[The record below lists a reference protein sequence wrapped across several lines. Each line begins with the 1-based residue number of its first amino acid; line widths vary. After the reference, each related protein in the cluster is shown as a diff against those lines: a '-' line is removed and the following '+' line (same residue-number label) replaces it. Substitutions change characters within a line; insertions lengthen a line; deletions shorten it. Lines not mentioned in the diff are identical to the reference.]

1 MAISRKRKEELL
13 TQYEEAVQKS
23 KAVILTQYRGLTTP
37 DLERLREIV
46 RDANG
51 GYSVI
56 KLTLFKLALEKA
68 GYPIPE
74 DLMDGPLAA
83 GFCYAEIPAM
93 AKALRDFAKE
103 RDALVLAGG
112 IMADRVLSSA
122 DVVAMADLPPLDV
135 LRAQLIGMISGP
147 ARNLAG
153 VIAGGV
159 RQVVNVLNAY
169 AEKEQQEAGA
179 EA

>member
-1 MAISRKRKEELL
+1 LAISRKRKEELL
-13 TQYEEAVQKS
+13 AQYEEAVQKS
-23 KAVILTQYRGLTTP
+23 RAVILTHYRGLSTP
-37 DLERLREIV
+37 DQERLREIV

-56 KLTLFKLALEKA
+56 KLTLFKLALERG
-68 GYPIPE
+68 GYAVPE
-74 DLMDGPLAA
+74 ELLDGPVAA
-83 GFCYAEIPAM
+83 GFCYEEIPAM
-93 AKALRDFAKE
+93 AKALRDFAKD
-103 RDALVLAGG
+103 RDAVVVRGG
-112 IMADRVLSSA
+112 IMGNRVLSA
-122 DVVAMADLPPLDV
+122 TDVVSMADLPPLDV
-135 LRAQLIGMISGP
+135 LRAQLIGLISAP

-153 VIAGGV
+153 VVAGGV

>member
-1 MAISRKRKEELL
+1 MAISRERKEELL
-13 TQYEEAVQKS
+13 AQYEEAVQRS
-23 KAVILTQYRGLTTP
+23 RAVILTEYRGLNTA

-46 RDANG
+46 WEANG

-56 KLTLFKLALEKA
+56 KLTLFKLALERA

-74 DLMDGPLAA
+74 QLLEGPVAA
-83 GFCYAEIPAM
+83 GFCYSEIPAM

-103 RDALVLAGG
+103 RETLVVRGG
-112 IMADRVLSSA
+112 VMADRILSSA
-122 DVVAMADLPPLDV
+122 DVVAMAELPPLEV
-135 LRAQLIGMISGP
+135 LRAQLIGLISGP

>member
-1 MAISRKRKEELL
+1 LAISRERKEELL
-13 TQYEEAVQKS
+13 AQYEEDMQKS
-23 KAVILTQYRGLTTP
+23 RAVILTEYRGLNTP
-37 DLERLREIV
+37 DMERLREIV

-56 KLTLFKLALEKA
+56 KLTLFKLALEQA
-68 GYPIPE
+68 GYPVPE
-74 DLMDGPLAA
+74 ELLDGPVAV
-83 GFCYAEIPAM
+83 GFCYEEIPAM

-103 RDALVLAGG
+103 REALVLKGG
-112 IMADRVLSSA
+112 IMADRILSSA
-122 DVVAMADLPPLDV
+122 DVVAMAELPPLDV
-135 LRAQLIGMISGP
+135 LRAQLIGLISGP

-153 VIAGGV
+153 VVASGV

-169 AEKEQQEAGA
+169 AEKDQQEAGA